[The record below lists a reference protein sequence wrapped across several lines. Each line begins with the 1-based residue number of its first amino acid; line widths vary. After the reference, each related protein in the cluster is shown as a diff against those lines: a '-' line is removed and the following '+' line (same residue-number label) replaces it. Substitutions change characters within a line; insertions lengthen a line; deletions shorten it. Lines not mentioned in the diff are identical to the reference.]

1 MRRDNT
7 LADGLSRRRVLSE
20 VPLGPAPVAKGRRD
34 RSGAKAAPAAGGGC
48 RGRGRGRGRWWR
60 RRRRWRRRNRPNCER
75 ILCQSRN
82 RVGLV
87 ADLDCSFTFPA
98 YREMERLVDCAPPVQ
113 SVVEFVFANL
123 LYGLWR
129 RRISA
134 RGKSA
139 VHLAEAEY
147 SYVVVKVLVDVG
159 TDANSCHSPWTM
171 MSTVEG
177 SGSSHGIA
185 SGLGG
190 DAVGTPTARYLF
202 MARRQLA
209 VASCGEKVRWQS
221 MAWTETG
228 RGSRRQPALPL
239 LQG

>member
-1 MRRDNT
+1 M
-7 LADGLSRRRVLSE
+7 AKSAASAPLSVYSSARSSGCVAATGSPRASPAEVFSATSRVARNPSRKAGATGAGPKPPNPPPPVE
-20 VPLGPAPVAKGRRD
+20 VVVGVGV
-34 RSGAKAAPAAGGGC
+34 
-48 RGRGRGRGRWWR
+48 GRGRGRWWWRWRWWR
-60 RRRRWRRRNRPNCER
+60 RRRNQPNCER

-87 ADLDCSFTFPA
+87 ADLDCSFTFLA

-129 RRISA
+129 RRVSA

-159 TDANSCHSPWTM
+159 TDAKLVPFPMDGHVNR
-171 MSTVEG
+171 
-177 SGSSHGIA
+177 
-185 SGLGG
+185 GG
-190 DAVGTPTARYLF
+190 VW
-202 MARRQLA
+202 
-209 VASCGEKVRWQS
+209 V
-221 MAWTETG
+221 
-228 RGSRRQPALPL
+228 
-239 LQG
+239 